1 MRSSFSSTTSRQ
13 SEQGGITILV
23 ALILLSVMTVAALGM
38 SQTTLRELAI
48 TGNESTGR
56 KAAEAAD
63 SALDWVLIWSNPNAA
78 TSITAST
85 DPVTGANTSTI
96 TTSTLTGAPG
106 IVQVQMN
113 KLLAAIGDSSLRVT
127 KLDPLPNTAPGSGPD
142 TYGNQSG
149 NSGSLRFFLRSV
161 DFNKTT
167 APELFQ
173 TAAGSTGFVQKD
185 SVVAQAFDV
194 EVRYLGESLANR
206 ASGFRAKKQ
215 GGLFLIRSVGRAN
228 IGATGQSF
236 IAQREALVDYAP

>member
-1 MRSSFSSTTSRQ
+1 MRSSRSPVISRQ

-23 ALILLSVMTVAALGM
+23 ALVLLSVMTVAALGM
-38 SQTTLRELAI
+38 SQNTLRELAI

-56 KAAEAAD
+56 KASEAAD

-78 TSITAST
+78 TSISAST
-85 DPVTGANTSTI
+85 DPITGANTSSLVTA
-96 TTSTLTGAPG
+96 TLSGAPG
-106 IVQVQMN
+106 IVQTQMN
-113 KLLAAIGDSSLRVT
+113 KLLAAIGDTGLRVT
-127 KLDPLPNTAPGSGPD
+127 KLDPLPNTAPGGGPD
-142 TYGNQSG
+142 AYGNQSG

-161 DFNKTT
+161 DFDKTT

-173 TAAGSTGFVQKD
+173 TSAGGAGFAQKD

-206 ASGFRAKKQ
+206 ASGSKAKKQ

-228 IGATGQSF
+228 IGTTGQSF